1 MSSQP
6 TTIRRARAVFQCAL
20 ELTSDER
27 TPFVQ
32 DACGGDEELRRLV
45 LKLLALDE
53 DDDGSFGASNDDTFQ
68 SRQALESRAD
78 PLKTDQSYARSFIAR
93 RMPLP
98 HGYTPVRELGEGG
111 SGHVEL
117 CRENA
122 SGDHVA
128 VKTIDLRGL
137 GQGGVDRVRR
147 EWRIMSSIAH
157 PALVSL
163 RAAGTL
169 EERFAYLVMDF
180 IDGLDI
186 RAHVETHAL
195 DAREVVR
202 LLLPVAEAL
211 ALAHAHGVIHRDLKP
226 SNILVGGDGRA
237 RLLDFGAARISVGG
251 AVSIHHHTLTG
262 EFVGTLTY
270 MSPEQA
276 AGHAR
281 DVDGRTDVY
290 QLAVVLYE
298 LIEGRPPYELEG
310 LTFAETIST
319 IVRAKPTPMQR
330 LPEEGGADPKLA
342 KVILKALAKRPN
354 GRQDDMEAFIR
365 ALSRAMRGV
374 ADANSAD

>member
-1 MSSQP
+1 M
-6 TTIRRARAVFQCAL
+6 FQCAL
-20 ELTSDER
+20 ELEGDER
-27 TPFVQ
+27 ALFVQ
-32 DACGGDEELRRLV
+32 DACGGDEELEQLV

-53 DDDGSFGASNDDTFQ
+53 DDAGSFGASAHDAYEARAAHESQVDPFATDHGDT
-68 SRQALESRAD
+68 RAF
-78 PLKTDQSYARSFIAR
+78 AAR

-98 HGYTPVRELGEGG
+98 QGFTPVRELGEGG

-117 CRENA
+117 CRDDG
-122 SGDHVA
+122 SGDLVA

-147 EWRIMSSIAH
+147 EWRIMSSIVH
-157 PALVSL
+157 PALVNL

-169 EERFAYLVMDF
+169 EERYAYLVMDF
-180 IDGLDI
+180 IDGLDV
-186 RAHVETHAL
+186 RAHAEIHAL
-195 DAREVVR
+195 DARGVVA

-211 ALAHAHGVIHRDLKP
+211 ALAHAHGVVHRDLKP
-226 SNILVGGDGRA
+226 SNILVGEDGRA
-237 RLLDFGAARISVGG
+237 RLLDFGAARIAVGG

-262 EFVGTLTY
+262 EMVGTLTY

-276 AGHAR
+276 AGRAR

-298 LIEGRPPYELEG
+298 LIEGRPPYELDG

-330 LPEEGGADPKLA
+330 LPEQGGAEQALV
-342 KVILKALAKRPN
+342 KVILKALAKRPDA
-354 GRQDDMEAFIR
+354 RQRDMETFIR
-365 ALSRAMRGV
+365 ALSRSLRRSPAIK
-374 ADANSAD
+374 

>member
-1 MSSQP
+1 
-6 TTIRRARAVFQCAL
+6 
-20 ELTSDER
+20 
-27 TPFVQ
+27 
-32 DACGGDEELRRLV
+32 
-45 LKLLALDE
+45 
-53 DDDGSFGASNDDTFQ
+53 
-68 SRQALESRAD
+68 
-78 PLKTDQSYARSFIAR
+78 
-93 RMPLP
+93 
-98 HGYTPVRELGEGG
+98 
-111 SGHVEL
+111 
-117 CRENA
+117 
-122 SGDHVA
+122 
-128 VKTIDLRGL
+128 
-137 GQGGVDRVRR
+137 
-147 EWRIMSSIAH
+147 
-157 PALVSL
+157 
-163 RAAGTL
+163 
-169 EERFAYLVMDF
+169 
-180 IDGLDI
+180 
-186 RAHVETHAL
+186 
-195 DAREVVR
+195 VVR

-374 ADANSAD
+374 ADANSAE

>member
-1 MSSQP
+1 
-6 TTIRRARAVFQCAL
+6 VFQCAL
-20 ELTSDER
+20 ELDGEER
-27 TPFVQ
+27 MLFVE
-32 DACGGDEELRRLV
+32 DACGGDEELEQLV

-53 DDDGSFGASNDDTFQ
+53 DDAGSFGASAHDVYEA
-68 SRQALESRAD
+68 RAAHQAQAD
-78 PLKTDQSYARSFIAR
+78 PFATDHGDARAFAAR

-98 HGYTPVRELGEGG
+98 QGYTPVRELGEGG
-111 SGHVEL
+111 SGHVDL
-117 CRENA
+117 CREDG
-122 SGDHVA
+122 SGDLVA

-147 EWRIMSSIAH
+147 EWRIMSSIVH
-157 PALVSL
+157 PALVNL

-169 EERFAYLVMDF
+169 EERYAYLVMDF
-180 IDGLDI
+180 IDGLDV
-186 RAHVETHAL
+186 RAHAEIHAL
-195 DAREVVR
+195 DARGVVA

-211 ALAHAHGVIHRDLKP
+211 ALAHAHGVVHRDLKP

-237 RLLDFGAARISVGG
+237 RLLDFGAARIAVGG

-262 EFVGTLTY
+262 EMVGTLTY

-276 AGHAR
+276 AGRAR

-298 LIEGRPPYELEG
+298 LIEARPPYELDG

-330 LPEEGGADPKLA
+330 LPEKGGAEPALA
-342 KVILKALAKRPN
+342 KVILKALAKRPDA
-354 GRQDDMEAFIR
+354 RQRDMETFIR
-365 ALSRAMRGV
+365 ALSRSLRPA
-374 ADANSAD
+374 AALQ

>member
-1 MSSQP
+1 MNASP

-20 ELTSDER
+20 ELYGEER
-27 TPFVQ
+27 MLFVQ
-32 DACGGDEELRRLV
+32 DACGGDDELEQLV

-53 DDDGSFGASNDDTFQ
+53 DDSGSFGASAF
-68 SRQALESRAD
+68 
-78 PLKTDQSYARSFIAR
+78 DQSVDLNTNHGDGRLSGAR

-98 HGYTPVRELGEGG
+98 QGYTPMRELGEGG

-117 CRENA
+117 CREDD
-122 SGDHVA
+122 SGDLVA

-157 PALVSL
+157 PALINL

-169 EERFAYLVMDF
+169 EERYAYLVMDF
-180 IDGLDI
+180 IDGLDV
-186 RAHVETHAL
+186 RAHAEIHAL
-195 DAREVVR
+195 DARAVVS

-211 ALAHAHGVIHRDLKP
+211 ALAHAHGVVHRDLKP
-226 SNILVGGDGRA
+226 SNILVGEDGRA
-237 RLLDFGAARISVGG
+237 RLLDFGAARIAVGG

-262 EFVGTLTY
+262 EMVGTLTY

-276 AGHAR
+276 AGRAR

-298 LIEGRPPYELEG
+298 LVEGRPPYELDG

-319 IVRAKPTPMQR
+319 IVRSKPTPMQR
-330 LPEEGGADPKLA
+330 LPEQGGAVPALA
-342 KVILKALAKRPN
+342 KVILKALAKRPDA
-354 GRQDDMEAFIR
+354 RQRDMEAFIR
-365 ALSRAMRGV
+365 ALSRALRGSTT
-374 ADANSAD
+374 APLRHL